1 MLTSTVKQTTST
13 LTRFQFPQRLLISNS
28 LIRKRLLSVD
38 SLGLHTTTTIER
50 RVLTGHQIKR
60 FASNRSLV
68 EGSGKKEWSELTTG
82 EKVVAAGKTT
92 TNLGIIAL
100 GVGILGTIV
109 YYLSSELF
117 GSESSTHVFGDA
129 LDKIRVNDELQA
141 VLGSPIKGY
150 GEPSSSQ
157 RRRNRR
163 IASQVVDD
171 AAGTTHMLMR
181 FFVEGP
187 DNTGEAHVDMTKT
200 GKGKWEYRYL
210 YVDVPGRGL
219 PSKRVVVEHHSLHQ

>member
-1 MLTSTVKQTTST
+1 MAKQFANPLVRSYIPRKLLLQQSYALVNKRCLTVSTVGIRSTAGVERKQITGY
-13 LTRFQFPQRLLISNS
+13 LT
-28 LIRKRLLSVD
+28 
-38 SLGLHTTTTIER
+38 
-50 RVLTGHQIKR
+50 KR
-60 FASNRSLV
+60 FASNKSLV
-68 EGSGKKEWSELTTG
+68 EGSGGKQWSELTTG

-92 TNLGIIAL
+92 TNLGVIAL

-109 YYLSSELF
+109 YYLSAELF

-129 LDKIRVNDELQA
+129 LDKIRANDELQA
-141 VLGSPIKGY
+141 VLGNPIKGY

-171 AAGTTHMLMR
+171 ATGTTHMLMR

-187 DNTGEAHVDMTKT
+187 DNTGEAHLDMTKV

-219 PSKRVVVEHHSLHQ
+219 PSKRVVVEHHSFQQ